1 MDIIHERIDNIT
13 KNLKQGGFMKQ
24 QLNLKLSWMVFFV
37 FILMMI
43 GVTSICAEE
52 GKTPWLIRMRIIGVL
67 PDDDST
73 TISGIGGKATVDN
86 SITGDL
92 DFSYFF
98 TENIATELTLALGQH
113 NVEAKNTALGDVD
126 LGDVWLLPPT
136 LTLQYHILP
145 NSMIRPYLGAGV
157 NYTVLFAENKGVTVD
172 DVDYDNAFG
181 WALQAGCDI
190 AINENFAINLDVK
203 KIFLDTDVD
212 VSALGQSLKTDV
224 DIDPWLVGIGI
235 AYRFSC
241 P

>member
-1 MDIIHERIDNIT
+1 MKRQSS
-13 KNLKQGGFMKQ
+13 LKF
-24 QLNLKLSWMVFFV
+24 SWMIFFV
-37 FILMMI
+37 FILMMV
-43 GVTSICAEE
+43 GVSSICAEE
-52 GKTPWLIRMRIIGVL
+52 AKTPWLIRMRIIGVL

-73 TISGIGGKATVDN
+73 SISGIGGKATVDN

-98 TENIATELTLALGQH
+98 TENIATELTLALGQN

-157 NYTVLFAENKGVTVD
+157 NYTVFFGENNGVTVD

-190 AINENFAINLDVK
+190 PINKNFAINLDVK
-203 KIFLDTDVD
+203 KIFLDTDVE
-212 VSALGQSLKTDV
+212 VRALGQTLKTNV